1 MPIHADCTADARKA
15 ITEQIYALN
24 VQNVEYFDQMR
35 VAANDGTDLQTFTI
49 LTHRL
54 RSRMELN
61 NRTIDRLRHILTLT
75 ER

>member
-1 MPIHADCTADARKA
+1 MPIQADCTAEARQSIKN
-15 ITEQIYALN
+15 QIDSLN
-24 VQNVEYFDQMR
+24 YQNVMYLNEMR
-35 VAANDGTDLQTFTI
+35 EAANGGGDLLAFTV
-49 LTHRL
+49 LTNRL